1 MVGCA
6 CQGRG
11 VEEVRG
17 VWARDKAKDNFLKLE
32 ERLQHG
38 AFKGLG
44 LCRILNLTEP
54 FAGWLPPPRRA
65 VVLEEAF
72 SFGCQP
78 SRVWQ
83 SLDALGEGARIG
95 MHTPAT
101 HKQMQVIRI
110 IRVQPR
116 SLACSIHEWKLRP
129 RLMHCKECTG
139 NVLHFKQIKISA
151 YFFNAC

>member
-1 MVGCA
+1 MCLPRSW
-6 CQGRG
+6 GRG
-11 VEEVRG
+11 
-17 VWARDKAKDNFLKLE
+17 
-32 ERLQHG
+32 
-38 AFKGLG
+38 GLG
-44 LCRILNLTEP
+44 GLSEGQSQRQLPKIGGEVTAWCLQRPWALQDPQPDRALCRLAATTTMGSCVGRGIFL
-54 FAGWLPPPRRA
+54 
-65 VVLEEAF
+65 
-72 SFGCQP
+72 GCQP

-95 MHTPAT
+95 MHIPAT